1 MPMPTRSPSQTDH
14 GVIWSPLTDVFCDS
28 VADSVAVSIP
38 LGAWTMRC
46 HRPLVIPQGWVQVQ
60 VVAAAMPRL
69 KVMRQVPWS
78 SSQRCLILFKSI
90 QSMCFLLCLLDKRW
104 RLSSTSKD
112 NLRQSKTTVLVCL
125 CWFVRL
131 DLDTLTDGTSSLA
144 LFQSSP
150 KLEFP
155 RVSNTSPQTNRHH
168 VIGRCLSGGKNLQS
182 LWCRT
187 PFRVMYQFVLRRS
200 VLPGGA
206 TFSKYWRHTSD
217 VSRSVKASRT
227 EIGKT
232 LRHFVQY
239 NLQSFQTSHLG
250 GDQELEAQGHHQS
263 HPKDS
268 RLWRSV
274 RNHVDVPPVPRPW
287 FWDVLWISRPSK
299 KHKIPQQVCY

>member
-1 MPMPTRSPSQTDH
+1 M
-14 GVIWSPLTDVFCDS
+14 
-28 VADSVAVSIP
+28 
-38 LGAWTMRC
+38 
-46 HRPLVIPQGWVQVQ
+46 LVH
-60 VVAAAMPRL
+60 
-69 KVMRQVPWS
+69 
-78 SSQRCLILFKSI
+78 QRVILFKSI
-90 QSMCFLLCLLDKRW
+90 QCVFFCVFLTKYIW

-144 LFQSSP
+144 LFQSCP

-187 PFRVMYQFVLRRS
+187 PFRVMYQFALRRS
-200 VLPGGA
+200 VLLGGA
-206 TFSKYWRHTSD
+206 TFSKYRRHTSD

-227 EIGKT
+227 EIGKI

>member
-112 NLRQSKTTVLVCL
+112 NLRQSKTTVLVMFMLICTPGL
-125 CWFVRL
+125 GHL
-131 DLDTLTDGTSSLA
+131 DRWDIQFSTLPVLSEAGVSKS
-144 LFQSSP
+144 FQHVSP
-150 KLEFP
+150 
-155 RVSNTSPQTNRHH
+155 N
-168 VIGRCLSGGKNLQS
+168 QS
-182 LWCRT
+182 TPCHWKV
-187 PFRVMYQFVLRRS
+187 PFRRKEPAEPLMQDA
-200 VLPGGA
+200 LPCHVPVRFA
-206 TFSKYWRHTSD
+206 KIRFAWRCDILQILET
-217 VSRSVKASRT
+217 
-227 EIGKT
+227 
-232 LRHFVQY
+232 HFRC
-239 NLQSFQTSHLG
+239 F
-250 GDQELEAQGHHQS
+250 
-263 HPKDS
+263 
-268 RLWRSV
+268 
-274 RNHVDVPPVPRPW
+274 
-287 FWDVLWISRPSK
+287 
-299 KHKIPQQVCY
+299 KIC